1 MTRSAVALP
10 RVSAVVL
17 AYGSERLLV
26 ECVQAL
32 LASAGVIVDVVL
44 VDNGCT
50 SDAVRRLENEQH
62 VRVIDP
68 GTNTGFAGGCNLGAS
83 RATGDVIAFV
93 NSDAVVER
101 HALSALAAA
110 VVPADVGIATGSLR
124 LMDRPAVIN
133 SAGNPVHY
141 LGLSWAGGLGEA
153 AQDHA
158 EPRDV
163 ASACGGIMAMR
174 AEMWRQLG
182 GFYEAMFAY
191 CEDMELSLRCWQQ
204 GWSVR
209 YVPDAVAVHDYE
221 FTRNPQ
227 KMYLLERNRL
237 LMLLTLYERATL
249 LLLLLPVLGLEAA
262 VFAVALRQ
270 GWARQKARGWW
281 WLLVHTSAV
290 RQRRAQV
297 QKARRLGDGGLVP
310 LLTDR
315 FAPGEDSGFSA
326 PRAATLASVLYWR
339 VARRLIARGR
349 GDFRTIPHLAVDA

>member
-1 MTRSAVALP
+1 VIEADSARVLP
-10 RVSAVVL
+10 RVSVVVL
-17 AYGSERLLV
+17 AYGAERLLV

-32 LASAGVIVDVVL
+32 LASTGVTIDVVL

-50 SDAVRRLENEQH
+50 SNAVRRLRGQPH
-62 VRVIDP
+62 VRVLDP

-83 RATGDVIAFV
+83 QVTGDVIVFV

-101 HALSALAAA
+101 DALSALAAA
-110 VVPADVGIATGSLR
+110 VIPADVGVATGSLR

-153 AQDHA
+153 AHDHA

-163 ASACGGIMAMR
+163 TSACGGIMAMR
-174 AEMWRQLG
+174 TETWSRLG

-209 YVPDAVAVHDYE
+209 YVPEAVALHDYE

-249 LLLLLPVLGLEAA
+249 GLLLIPVLGLEAA

-281 WLLVHTSAV
+281 WLLVHSRAV
-290 RQRRAQV
+290 RQRRAEV
-297 QKARRLGDGGLVP
+297 QQSRRLGDGAIVP

-315 FAPGEDSGFSA
+315 FAPGEESGFSA
-326 PRAATLASVLYWR
+326 PWVATSASVAYWR
-339 VARRLIARGR
+339 LIRRRILRNR
-349 GDFRTIPHLAVDA
+349 AV

>member
-1 MTRSAVALP
+1 MTEAGAEPQLP
-10 RVSAVVL
+10 RVSVVVL
-17 AYGSERLLV
+17 AFGPEGLLV
-26 ECVQAL
+26 ECVHAL
-32 LASAGVIVDVVL
+32 LRSAGVVVDVVL

-50 SDAVRRLENEQH
+50 SDAVGRLRNEPQVLVH
-62 VRVIDP
+62 EP
-68 GTNTGFAGGCNLGAS
+68 GINTGFAGGCNLGAS
-83 RATGDVIAFV
+83 RATGEVIAFV
-93 NSDAVVER
+93 NSDAVVEP

-110 VVPADVGIATGSLR
+110 VASADVGIATGSLR

-153 AQDHA
+153 ARDHA

-163 ASACGGIMAMR
+163 TSACGGIMAMR
-174 AEMWRQLG
+174 AERWRSLG

-204 GWSVR
+204 GWAVR

-237 LMLLTLYERATL
+237 LMLLTLYEGTTLGL
-249 LLLLLPVLGLEAA
+249 LLIPVLGLEAA
-262 VFAVALRQ
+262 VLAVALRQ
-270 GWARQKARGWW
+270 GWAPQKVRGWW
-281 WLLVHTSAV
+281 WLVVHFRAV
-290 RQRRAQV
+290 RQRRAEV
-297 QKARRLGDGGLVP
+297 QRSRRLADAAIVP

-315 FAPGEDSGFSA
+315 FAPGQESGFSA
-326 PRAATLASVLYWR
+326 PKAATLASVGYWR
-339 VARRLIARGR
+339 FARRALLCAARS
-349 GDFRTIPHLAVDA
+349 